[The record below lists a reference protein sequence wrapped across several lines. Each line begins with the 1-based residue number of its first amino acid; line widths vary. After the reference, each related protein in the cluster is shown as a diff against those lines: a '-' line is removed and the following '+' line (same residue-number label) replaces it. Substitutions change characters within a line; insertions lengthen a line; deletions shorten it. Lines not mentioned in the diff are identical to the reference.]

1 MTATARKSEHRLFSV
16 DRSATGRF
24 WTLTP
29 ADEALVRRLSPAVG
43 GSDLMARL
51 LAGRGVDAGSAA
63 TYLTPTLRDTFPG
76 PSSFADMDKAA
87 GIVLDA
93 ILDKKKITVFAD
105 YDVDGGT
112 SSAILT
118 RYFRAWGEELGLYVP
133 DRLEEGYGP
142 SPEAFRHLKDKG
154 NDLVI
159 TVDCGAVE
167 RVDAAG
173 LQCLGALNA
182 SLAEAGR
189 LLTLASPTAELRRAI
204 EVLGFEALLGLG
216 PAAGS
221 AAPG

>member
-1 MTATARKSEHRLFSV
+1 MAGVLNTAERVPPTDVS
-16 DRSATGRF
+16 
-24 WTLTP
+24 
-29 ADEALVRRLSPAVG
+29 
-43 GSDLMARL
+43 
-51 LAGRGVDAGSAA
+51 GSAA
-63 TYLTPTLRDTFPG
+63 PG
-76 PSSFADMDKAA
+76 SGPAA
-87 GIVLDA
+87 
-93 ILDKKKITVFAD
+93 
-105 YDVDGGT
+105 
-112 SSAILT
+112 
-118 RYFRAWGEELGLYVP
+118 VP
-133 DRLEEGYGP
+133 DHPTRFALPPVADIREVGEILARCRGALEAEG
-142 SPEAFRHLKDKG
+142 D
-154 NDLVI
+154 V